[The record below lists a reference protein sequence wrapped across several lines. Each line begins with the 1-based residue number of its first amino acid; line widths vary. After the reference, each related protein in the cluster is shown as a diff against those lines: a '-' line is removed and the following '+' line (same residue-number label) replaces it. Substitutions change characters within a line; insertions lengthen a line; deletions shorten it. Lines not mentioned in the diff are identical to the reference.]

1 MIARRVKRRE
11 KRICILFVKIVKRE
25 KWLEK
30 WENHEVISALLNGLI
45 IYNNWILCCTYWS
58 LQQTYN
64 IYIKTICFQMRV
76 IKLRT
81 LITYYLKRWSESSYI
96 FFLHIWDV
104 NIDSILQDDAS
115 HASFFQV
122 TTFLRLRKH
131 LFNKCRQVF

>member
-1 MIARRVKRRE
+1 MKRKTHLHLICKNSQ
-11 KRICILFVKIVKRE
+11 KRKMTWKMGKSWGDKCVTKR
-25 KWLEK
+25 
-30 WENHEVISALLNGLI
+30 LNY
-45 IYNNWILCCTYWS
+45 YNNWIPCCTYRI
-58 LQQTYN
+58 LQQTFN
-64 IYIKTICFQMRV
+64 IYIKTLFRIEL
-76 IKLRT
+76 KT
-81 LITYYLKRWSESSYI
+81 LITYYFQRWSAGSCI

>member
-1 MIARRVKRRE
+1 MIARRVKWRE

-30 WENHEVISALLNGLI
+30 WENHEVISALLNVLI
-45 IYNNWILCCTYWS
+45 IYNNSIACCTYRI
-58 LQQTYN
+58 LQQTFN
-64 IYIKTICFQMRV
+64 IYIKTLFRIEL
-76 IKLRT
+76 KT
-81 LITYYLKRWSESSYI
+81 LITYYFQRWSESSCI